1 MGQHQDVAIDKVINL
16 AKEPERMEDVDMVVP
31 SGLGDVAEPEIQY
44 GVESYEAQSQ
54 EKSARMLYDM
64 IFQRLIREKS

>member
-16 AKEPERMEDVDMVVP
+16 AKEPERMEDVDMVAP

-44 GVESYEAQSQ
+44 GVESDEAQSQ
-54 EKSARMLYDM
+54 EESARMLYDM
-64 IFQRLIREKS
+64 IFQR